1 MALLDRWPL
10 KRGSIHLKYSMTGQD
25 KDDLLIQVTAWAGLT
40 VHVCHFYIWLQQI
53 KFPLTFCINN
63 HSDIII

>member
-1 MALLDRWPL
+1 
-10 KRGSIHLKYSMTGQD
+10 MTGQD
-25 KDDLLIQVTAWAGLT
+25 KDDLLIQVTACAGLT
-40 VHVCHFYIWLQQI
+40 VHVCHFCIWLQQI